1 MRLTRNAFAACLVVA
16 IPALLFAAPSQ
27 AADKVCKLAIT
38 GNDAIQY
45 DKKQLT
51 ITADCTQV
59 ELTLT
64 HIGKLPAQSMGH
76 DWVLVKAED
85 LAAVANDGL
94 TAGIANGYVKKD
106 DPRVIAHTK
115 IVGGGESATVTFA
128 TSALKKGQSYKY
140 LCTFPGHNALMNGD
154 FIIQ

>member
-1 MRLTRNAFAACLVVA
+1 MRLTRNAFAAFLVIA
-16 IPALLFAAPSQ
+16 APALIFGAPAQAAP
-27 AADKVCKLAIT
+27 KVCKLAIT

-51 ITADCTQV
+51 ITSDCTQV

-94 TAGIANGYVKKD
+94 TAGLANNYVKQGD
-106 DPRVIAHTK
+106 ARVIAHTK
-115 IVGGGESATVTFA
+115 VVGGGESATVTFA
-128 TSALKKGQSYKY
+128 TSALKKGQAYKY

-154 FIIQ
+154 FIVQ

>member
-1 MRLTRNAFAACLVVA
+1 MRLIRNAFVALVLVGM
-16 IPALLFAAPSQ
+16 PALLLAAPAQ
-27 AADKVCKLAIT
+27 AASKVCKLAISA
-38 GNDAIQY
+38 NDAIQY

-51 ITADCTQV
+51 VGADCTQV

-64 HIGKLPAQSMGH
+64 HTGKLPAQSMGH

-85 LAAVANDGL
+85 MAGVASDGL
-94 TAGIANGYVKKD
+94 TAGAANNYVKKD
-106 DPRVIAHTK
+106 DARVVAHTK
-115 IVGGGESATVTFA
+115 IIGGGESTSVTFA

-154 FIIQ
+154 FTIQ

>member
-1 MRLTRNAFAACLVVA
+1 MRLTRNAFAALLVVGL
-16 IPALLFAAPSQ
+16 PALLLGAPAQ
-27 AADKVCKLAIT
+27 AAAKVCKLAISA
-38 GNDAIQY
+38 NDAIQY

-64 HIGKLPAQSMGH
+64 HTGKLPAQSMGH

-85 LAAVANDGL
+85 LQAVASDGL

-106 DPRVIAHTK
+106 DARVIAHTK
-115 IVGGGESATVTFA
+115 IVGGGESASVTFA
-128 TSALKKGQSYKY
+128 TSALKKGQAYKY

-154 FIIQ
+154 FIVQ

>member
-1 MRLTRNAFAACLVVA
+1 MRLTRNAFAALLVIGV
-16 IPALLFAAPSQ
+16 PALLLGAPAQ
-27 AADKVCKLAIT
+27 AASKVCKLAISA
-38 GNDAIQY
+38 NDAIQY

-64 HIGKLPAQSMGH
+64 HTGKLPAQSMGH

-85 LAAVANDGL
+85 LSAVASDGL
-94 TAGIANGYVKKD
+94 TAGIANNYVKPND
-106 DPRVIAHTK
+106 ARVIAHTK
-115 IVGGGESATVTFA
+115 VVGGGESTSVTFA
-128 TSALKKGQSYKY
+128 TAALKKGQTYKY

>member
-1 MRLTRNAFAACLVVA
+1 MRLTRNAFAALLVVA
-16 IPALLFAAPSQ
+16 APALLCGAPAHAA
-27 AADKVCKLAIT
+27 AKVCKLAIT

-94 TAGIANGYVKKD
+94 TAGIANNYVKQGD
-106 DPRVIAHTK
+106 TRVIAHTK
-115 IVGGGESATVTFA
+115 VVGGGESATVTFA
-128 TSALKKGQSYKY
+128 TSALKKGQAYKY

>member
-1 MRLTRNAFAACLVVA
+1 MRLTRNAFAALLIVGV
-16 IPALLFAAPSQ
+16 PALLLGAPAQAAP
-27 AADKVCKLAIT
+27 KVCKLAIS

-64 HIGKLPAQSMGH
+64 HTGKLPAQSMGH

-94 TAGIANGYVKKD
+94 TAGLANGYVKAGD
-106 DPRVIAHTK
+106 TRVIAHT
-115 IVGGGESATVTFA
+115 
-128 TSALKKGQSYKY
+128 
-140 LCTFPGHNALMNGD
+140 
-154 FIIQ
+154 

>member
-1 MRLTRNAFAACLVVA
+1 MKLTRIAFAALLVAV
-16 IPALLFAAPSQ
+16 PAAFLAAPAQ
-27 AADKVCKLAIT
+27 AAGKLCQLAIS

-51 ITADCTQV
+51 ITSDCTQV

-64 HIGKLPAQSMGH
+64 HTGKLPATSMGH

-85 LAAVANDGL
+85 LAAVASDGL
-94 TAGIANGYVKKD
+94 TAGAANNYVKPND
-106 DPRVIAHTK
+106 ARVIAHTK
-115 IVGGGESATVTFA
+115 VVGGGESTSVTFS
-128 TSALKKGQSYKY
+128 TSALKKGQAYKY

-154 FIIQ
+154 FIIK

>member
-1 MRLTRNAFAACLVVA
+1 MRLTRHAFAALLVA
-16 IPALLFAAPSQ
+16 GLPALLLGAPAQ
-27 AADKVCKLAIT
+27 AASKVCKLAISA
-38 GNDAIQY
+38 NDAIQY

-51 ITADCTQV
+51 ITSDCTQV

-64 HIGKLPAQSMGH
+64 HTGKLPAQSMGH

-85 LAAVANDGL
+85 LSTVASDGL
-94 TAGIANGYVKKD
+94 TAGIANNYVKKD

-115 IVGGGESATVTFA
+115 VVGGGESTSVMFS

-154 FIIQ
+154 FIIE

>member
-1 MRLTRNAFAACLVVA
+1 MRLTRNAFAALLVVGV
-16 IPALLFAAPSQ
+16 PALLLGGPAQ
-27 AADKVCKLAIT
+27 AASKVCKVAISA
-38 GNDAIQY
+38 NDAIQY

-51 ITADCTQV
+51 VASDCTEV

-64 HIGKLPAQSMGH
+64 HTGKLPAQSMGH

-85 LAAVANDGL
+85 LSAVASDGL
-94 TAGIANGYVKKD
+94 TAGIGNGYVKKD

-115 IVGGGESATVTFA
+115 IVGGGESTSVTFP

-154 FIIQ
+154 FVIQ

>member
-1 MRLTRNAFAACLVVA
+1 MRLTRNAFAALLVVGV
-16 IPALLFAAPSQ
+16 PALLLGAPAQAAP
-27 AADKVCKLAIT
+27 KVCKLAIS

-64 HIGKLPAQSMGH
+64 HTGKLPAQSMGH

-85 LAAVANDGL
+85 LSAVASDGL
-94 TAGIANGYVKKD
+94 TAGLANNYVKPND
-106 DPRVIAHTK
+106 ARGIAHTK
-115 IVGGGESATVTFA
+115 VVGGGESASVTFA
-128 TSALKKGQSYKY
+128 TSALKKGQAYKY